1 MNYPRTRTIINVLIF
16 IGIIAV
22 YTWFLQ
28 FNTYR
33 QDEFWWSFFY
43 TDNIWDFVKTTDQGK
58 YLPSWLLHFTIHGT
72 ALLQKIHPNDNLIPK
87 LIVGVNFAT
96 ATYLISL
103 CATYPYG
110 KKSSPLMTVFSFF
123 LLSIIVVQSR
133 QTVIFYTQ
141 HFTYIFGLLPLLLAI
156 SLFARFYINKTVP
169 HTFYFYSLAAF
180 IIGAIHINIFIS
192 LGIVLCLFVLNII
205 TLGIKHQ
212 WNAATIIEIFK
223 HLGKTVWIPFFFYFL
238 GIILFFSSPHLQY
251 VASSRTKENFSRILE
266 LLPDFI
272 TVYLKTVFFRH
283 YAWILWILLGIFT
296 LIIGYLI
303 FKPRL
308 SHKDQTIN
316 ITMSFNS
323 TAWRVLSF
331 GTSILLAVLIFNF
344 SLIAQGDQMYG
355 AKAFWV
361 EHGNIR
367 VTCNLIILA
376 VVLLYLGYINSILEN
391 PIYLLV
397 LILLILPIVICVI
410 PQYKQL
416 YQYMK
421 FSKINWYQ
429 TEKIY
434 RFYALQHKTAILP
447 ANVELSN
454 DAFFHEYLF
463 NSSPKRPYDWTGS
476 GYILRNYPMI
486 YYKDLEYTKRTYP
499 DPYFDKPSP
508 IKHFPDKPNYYVEY
522 ILTNS
527 NIAMSL
533 YSNLGGMITE
543 EELYKPKFSRLF
555 DETYVLST
563 N

>member
-1 MNYPRTRTIINVLIF
+1 MNYSRIRTITNILIF
-16 IGIIAV
+16 LGIVAV

-43 TDNIWDFVKTTDQGK
+43 TDNIWDFIKTTDQGK
-58 YLPSWLLHFTIHGT
+58 YLPSWILHFIIHGT
-72 ALLQKIHPNDNLIPK
+72 ALLQNIHPNDNLIPK
-87 LIVGVNFAT
+87 LGVGINFAT
-96 ATYLISL
+96 VTYLLSL
-103 CATYPYG
+103 CATYPYS
-110 KKSSPLMTVFSFF
+110 KKLSPLITIFSFF

-141 HFTYIFGLLPLLLAI
+141 HFTYIFGLLPFLLAI

-169 HTFYFYSLAAF
+169 STLFFYSLAAF
-180 IIGAIHINIFIS
+180 IIGTIHISIFIS
-192 LGIVLCLFVLNII
+192 LGIILFLLALNII
-205 TLGIKHQ
+205 ILGIKCQ
-212 WNAATIIEIFK
+212 WNITTIIRTFK
-223 HLGKTVWIPFFFYFL
+223 HLGKTVWVPFTFYFL

-251 VASSRTKENFSRILE
+251 VASSRTKENFTRILE
-266 LLPDFI
+266 LLPNFI
-272 TVYLKTVFFRH
+272 TIYIKTVFFRH
-283 YAWILWILLGIFT
+283 YAWILWILLSILT
-296 LIIGYLI
+296 LIICYLI
-303 FKPRL
+303 LKPHL
-308 SHKDQTIN
+308 SHKRKTIN
-316 ITMSFNS
+316 IAMSLNS
-323 TAWRVLSF
+323 TAWRVLSL
-331 GTSILLAVLIFNF
+331 GTAILLAVLIFNF

-355 AKAFWV
+355 VKAFWV

-376 VVLLYLGYINSILEN
+376 VVLLYLGYINSILNN
-391 PIYLLV
+391 PVYLVV
-397 LILLILPIVICVI
+397 LILLISPMVIRVI

-463 NSSPKRPYDWTGS
+463 HSSPERPYDWTGS

-508 IKHFPDKPNYYVEY
+508 MKHFPDKPNYYVEY

-527 NIAMSL
+527 NTAISL
-533 YSNLGGMITE
+533 YSNLGGTITE
-543 EELYKPKFSRLF
+543 EEFYKPKFSRLF
-555 DETYVLST
+555 NETYVLST